1 MIMTDN
7 NNNKKKNK
15 NNNDRA
21 IARVNAINL
30 INVEQH
36 QVAASP
42 QSSQTDIRC
51 GRNSCV
57 LFCKIIPF
65 VILMIY
71 IYYAWYAVDGFINY
85 SYVFLLQ
92 HGSAKEQSLN
102 ASKVCY
108 FSLFKTIDSL
118 SFCCWLQFVSLKH
131 VAG

>member
-1 MIMTDN
+1 MIMTDNN

-65 VILMIY
+65 VILM
-71 IYYAWYAVDGFINY
+71 
-85 SYVFLLQ
+85 L
-92 HGSAKEQSLN
+92 SL
-102 ASKVCY
+102 
-108 FSLFKTIDSL
+108 I
-118 SFCCWLQFVSLKH
+118 H
-131 VAG
+131 I